1 MGEGV
6 EREFIDRKLGGLVH
20 IGGCVLD
27 ELAKLFGQNRGRGL
41 LLWGVVAH
49 VEVAQFTPEVLQII
63 EIAAQ
68 SGLGDHDCEEIVTG
82 AQETIAG
89 LERSGIT
96 VYVVSGGLLQPVT
109 AFAQSLGIA
118 AARVHAVEV
127 YFDASGAYRGFDTSS
142 PLSRSDGKA
151 IVCRAIAAEHG
162 SVAMVGDGVTDLAAR
177 AGGAYVVGYGGVVRR
192 PAVEHGANTYVAT
205 PSLTGVL
212 DALLIGDEQER
223 S

>member
-1 MGEGV
+1 MSRRFNAVCFDCDSTLSRIEG
-6 EREFIDRKLGGLVH
+6 I
-20 IGGCVLD
+20 D
-27 ELAKLFGQNRGRGL
+27 ELARRAGCEGQIAELTNAAMDGR
-41 LLWGVVAH
+41 VA
-49 VEVAQFTPEVLQII
+49 LQAVYAKRLERI
-63 EIAAQ
+63 EPGRAALEW
-68 SGLGDHDCEEIVTG
+68 LGKRYGEEIVTG